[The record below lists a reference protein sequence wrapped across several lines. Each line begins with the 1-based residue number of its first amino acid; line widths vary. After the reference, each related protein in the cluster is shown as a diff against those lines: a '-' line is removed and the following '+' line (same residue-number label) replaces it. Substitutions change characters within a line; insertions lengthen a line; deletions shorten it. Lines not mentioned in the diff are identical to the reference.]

1 MSGEKTIH
9 FLQENLMKEHR
20 GEDWQVTTACWIK
33 RNPENLSQPAKDM
46 AKRVDIKEREL
57 KGNIKALIQLESAP
71 SPYSGR
77 QEGLKHGSMEI
88 KNEVFI
94 DHNIFDFIICQSTA
108 VRLRV
113 SES

>member
-1 MSGEKTIH
+1 
-9 FLQENLMKEHR
+9 
-20 GEDWQVTTACWIK
+20 
-33 RNPENLSQPAKDM
+33 M
-46 AKRVDIKEREL
+46 AKRVDIMEREL

-77 QEGLKHGSMEI
+77 QEGLKHGSIEI